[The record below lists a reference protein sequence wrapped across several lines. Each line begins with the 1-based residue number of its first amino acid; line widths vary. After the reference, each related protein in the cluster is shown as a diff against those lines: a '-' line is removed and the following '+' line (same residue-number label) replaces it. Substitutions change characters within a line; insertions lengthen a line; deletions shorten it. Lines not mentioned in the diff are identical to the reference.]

1 MGDFEVD
8 TRVQG
13 ADGRYHATLSE
24 DWRVWG
30 PNGGYVAAI
39 ALRAAG
45 MEARIKRPASFSGHY
60 LRVANFGPVELEVT
74 PVHSGRRAES
84 IHVTMHQPPTAS
96 GQAPTESGQDDRP
109 ILQAIVRTAAEGP
122 GLEHD
127 VSQMPDVPDPE
138 GLKTY
143 PELFPDDDEGPPYP
157 FWNNLESKIID
168 VDRVVEGWPRKP
180 YPPKWLEWYRFIPT
194 HTFDDPFVDAGR
206 CLLLMD
212 TMAWP
217 AASQPHPGAD
227 FQAPNLDVTCW
238 FIQPGHDSPYL
249 LSDYDSIIAK
259 DALMG
264 ATGRVWSQDGRLL
277 ASGGAQLL
285 CVPIGAGVPPPAPPP
300 ENPPQHPA
308 GS

>member
-8 TRVQG
+8 TRVEG
-13 ADGRYHATLSE
+13 SDGHYTATLSE

-45 MEARIKRPASFSGHY
+45 MEAQIKRPASFSGHY
-60 LRVANFGPVELEVT
+60 LRVGTFDPVDLEVT
-74 PVHSGRRAES
+74 PVHAGRRAES
-84 IHVTMHQPPTAS
+84 IHVTMR
-96 GQAPTESGQDDRP
+96 QDDRTLFHA
-109 ILQAIVRTAAEGP
+109 ILRTAAEGP

-127 VSQMPDVPDPE
+127 VTRMPDVPDPE
-138 GLKTY
+138 SLKTF
-143 PELFPDDDEGPPYP
+143 PELFPDNDEGPPYP
-157 FWNNLESKIID
+157 FWNNVENKIID
-168 VDRVVEGWPRKP
+168 VDRASEEWPRKKP
-180 YPPKWLEWYRFIPT
+180 YPPEWLEWYRFIPT
-194 HTFDDPFVDAGR
+194 ATFDDPFVDAGR

-217 AASQPHPGAD
+217 ATSQAHPASD

-238 FIQPGHDSPYL
+238 FHQPGHDSPYL
-249 LSDYDSIIAK
+249 LSDYDSVIAK
-259 DALMG
+259 DALVG
-264 ATGRVWSQDGRLL
+264 AMGRVWSQDGRLL

-300 ENPPQHPA
+300 PSA
-308 GS
+308 DS